1 MVRPV
6 CGGNQGASAGFANS
20 TYLVSDKEKVFSSGV
35 AQAHRRVFVSNL
47 FKRWNGGLQHL
58 SGLAFICRIAIGDRP
73 ATRPSKNPYGKLHP
87 LQFTARARF
96 RV

>member
-35 AQAHRRVFVSNL
+35 AQAHRPSFTHCNFPLGLVFGFEST
-47 FKRWNGGLQHL
+47 
-58 SGLAFICRIAIGDRP
+58 D
-73 ATRPSKNPYGKLHP
+73 
-87 LQFTARARF
+87 
-96 RV
+96 